1 VVSETRRSVLTAAF
15 AALIA
20 AGAFVSIPLPFS
32 PVPLTLQTLFVLL
45 VGLALPPRWAAIPP
59 LIYLGVGA
67 VGLPV
72 FSGGTAGIGP
82 LLGPTGGY
90 LFGFVPATVVTSLV
104 SQAGAG
110 TSARRDVLAATLGT
124 AMVYGFGVG
133 RLALTPAV
141 SMTDAILTGLLPF
154 LPGDGLKIAVAVV
167 SIRPVRA
174 YLPISVSSSVSGSV

>member
-1 VVSETRRSVLTAAF
+1 MLTAAF

-59 LIYLGVGA
+59 MIYLGVGA

-72 FSGGTAGIGP
+72 FSAGTAGIGP

-90 LFGFVPATVVTSLV
+90 LIGFLPATVVTSLV
-104 SQAGAG
+104 SQAGTG
-110 TSARRDVLAATLGT
+110 TSVRRDVLAATLGT
-124 AMVYGFGVG
+124 AIVYALGVT

-141 SMTDAILTGLLPF
+141 SLSDALLTGLLPF
-154 LPGDGLKIAVAVV
+154 LPGDVLKIAAAVV
-167 SIRPVRA
+167 SIRAVRT
-174 YLPISVSSSVSGSV
+174 YLPISVSGSV